1 MRNELTQSS
10 DHLIWADMITVGR
23 IVRPHG
29 HKGAVVVAP
38 ESDFADE
45 RFREGAALWWER
57 GGQAAIVTVTSS
69 REFRGRW
76 VVTLDGVASMNEAEM
91 LRGLEFRVPA
101 ESLRRLTD
109 GAHYVHDLQG
119 CMVVTLTGADI
130 GRVSRLQFGSGA
142 PLLVVESDDGEVLI
156 PLAEHIC
163 RRIDIAAKRIEIDPP
178 AGLIELNRGKPA

>member
-1 MRNELTQSS
+1 
-10 DHLIWADMITVGR
+10 
-23 IVRPHG
+23 
-29 HKGAVVVAP
+29 VVVAP

-57 GGQAAIVTVTSS
+57 GGQPRFVTVTSS

-101 ESLRRLTD
+101 ESLQPGWPT

-119 CMVVTLTGADI
+119 CMVVTLDGRRHWPRPAAAVRI
-130 GRVSRLQFGSGA
+130 GRAVV
-142 PLLVVESDDGEVLI
+142 VVESDDGEVLI

-163 RRIDIAAKRIEIDPP
+163 RRIDIGGEADWIDPP
-178 AGLIELNRGKPA
+178 AGLIEVESREAA